1 MCLAYI
7 LPLLKGIHLKSIA
20 NENKDIM
27 KKGILVVI
35 VLVGLMT
42 SCSQGTCPTYMY
54 HPDQQKD
61 IRVKIEKIDKSIN
74 QSVREVNEA
83 S

>member
-1 MCLAYI
+1 
-7 LPLLKGIHLKSIA
+7 
-20 NENKDIM
+20 M
-27 KKGILVVI
+27 KKGVLIVI
-35 VLVGLMT
+35 VLIGMMT
-42 SCSQGTCPTYMY
+42 SCSQGTCPTYIY

-61 IRVKIEKIDKSIN
+61 IRVKIDKPIN

>member
-1 MCLAYI
+1 MHSAFIVRYTFE
-7 LPLLKGIHLKSIA
+7 SIA
-20 NENKDIM
+20 NENSDIM
-27 KKGILVVI
+27 KKGVLIVI
-35 VLVGLMT
+35 VLIGMMT
-42 SCSQGTCPTYMY
+42 SCSQGTCPTYIY

-61 IRVKIEKIDKSIN
+61 IRVKIDKPIN